1 MYYKEMKKL
10 ACHDI
15 GLDCGYMIEGETEE
29 DIIKSAEQHI
39 WEIHAIQPEEITS
52 EMKDGITQ
60 NIHNS

>member
-10 ACHDI
+10 TCHDI
-15 GLDCGYMIEGETEE
+15 GLDCGYIIEGETEE